1 MINEDE
7 IINLITQEEEN
18 KKETKI
24 EKKIKRDLARVKQA
38 EKRASEKKVKENGL
52 STTVRFYNIDDV
64 ARLLKLKK
72 NLAGKNIALSSYL
85 SEMISL
91 QLANEEKEIVLKD
104 IKNDLF
110 YSFRKSFY
118 ASLSPFQ
125 HNIINEIN
133 KVEDEVEILN
143 EKMDLLLQAMSG
155 NAITSQDLDA
165 ISKHKEELKLAREKA
180 KHKREKLDEAR
191 DKRLSNFQAY
201 DTKQEFDSNIYK
213 DEIDDEFF
221 EE

>member
-7 IINLITQEEEN
+7 IINLITQEEN

-52 STTVRFYNIDDV
+52 STTVRFYNVDDV

-165 ISKHKEELKLAREKA
+165 ISKHKDELKLAREKA

>member
-52 STTVRFYNIDDV
+52 STTVRFYNVDDV